1 MIQIFI
7 NNEEVVCDKNLTI
20 TEEMLAT
27 SSTILTNCYP
37 KSWENDKDYVSK
49 FYFPQDYAK
58 CKILKDSNLIFCGV
72 VKNTGNISLNPRYP
86 HYCNLQI
93 LDFKTLLSEGKTLDF
108 VISEKTVFEAIQMVV
123 DAVADYGVELGTINI
138 NGADDIIG
146 AYSTLDKTAY
156 DVFQYLAD
164 ITGSRWTTRMV
175 DENSIAV
182 DFYDPE
188 LLPRKD
194 NIQYTAE
201 YFENNNIDDITFSYS
216 TSDYRNKQVILSDE
230 IYADIDYNEQ
240 VIANGY
246 QTAFNT
252 MNNIAVFKSV
262 KVDGIEKTFASNEE
276 KTLGINADFYYTLG
290 STNFESEEVMSAG
303 SKIVIKYTPYI
314 NGRQIVTDED
324 ESQRIKSQTSRNG
337 IISRYEKRND
347 ILNSGELNKVA
358 QTYIKYKGSVEVT
371 LTIKTEDN
379 DLFDVGDVV
388 YFDAPLEDLKQEY
401 MVKKK
406 IMQMIMTTSKV
417 FYTYEL
423 TSSFNSEN
431 AINYFDNQRSKN
443 SGNIKTGDFITRN
456 VDIETEAL
464 IVYNNI
470 SKSELNVKGNNILNC
485 TLNSPF
491 SE

>member
-20 TEEMLAT
+20 TEEMLTT
-27 SSTILTNCYP
+27 SSTILNNCYP
-37 KSWENDKDYVSK
+37 KSWENDKDYVSR

-58 CKILKDSNLIFCGV
+58 CKILKNSNLIFCGV

-108 VISEKTVFEAIQMVV
+108 VISDKTVFEAIQMVI

-138 NGADDIIG
+138 NGADDVIG

-194 NIQYTAE
+194 NIQYTTE
-201 YFENNNIDDITFSYS
+201 YFESNNIDDITFSYS

-262 KVDGIEKTFASNEE
+262 KVDGVEKTFASNEE
-276 KTLGINADFYYTLG
+276 KSLGIKADFYYTLG
-290 STNFESEEVMSAG
+290 STSFESEEVMTAG
-303 SKIVIKYTPYI
+303 SKIVVQYIPYI
-314 NGRQIVTDED
+314 NGRQIVTDEN
-324 ESQRIKSQTSRNG
+324 ESQRINSQTGRNG

-347 ILNSGELNKVA
+347 ILNSDELNKVA
-358 QTYIKYKGSVEVT
+358 QTYIKYKGSAEVT

-379 DLFDVGDVV
+379 DLFDVGNIV
-388 YFDAPLEDLKQEY
+388 YFDAPIADLKQDY

-406 IMQMIMTTSKV
+406 TMQMIMTTSKV

-443 SGNIKTGDFITRN
+443 SGNIKAGDFITRN
-456 VDIETEAL
+456 VDIEIETL
-464 IVYNNI
+464 IVYNSA
-470 SKSELNVKGNNILNC
+470 SKAELDIKGNNILNC
-485 TLNSPF
+485 ALNSPF

>member
-27 SSTILTNCYP
+27 SSTIINNCYP

-86 HYCNLQI
+86 HYCNLQM

-108 VISEKTVFEAIQMVV
+108 VISEKTVVEAIQMVIN
-123 DAVADYGVELGTINI
+123 AVADYGVVLGTINI
-138 NGADDIIG
+138 NGADDMIG

-194 NIQYTAE
+194 DIQYTTE
-201 YFENNNIDDITFSYS
+201 YFESNNINDITFSYS

-230 IYADIDYNEQ
+230 IYADIDYDEQ

-246 QTAFNT
+246 QTTFT
-252 MNNIAVFKSV
+252 TINNIAVFKSI
-262 KVDGIEKTFASNEE
+262 KVNDEEKTFASSEE
-276 KTLGINADFYYTLG
+276 KGLGITADFYYTSG
-290 STNFESEEVMSAG
+290 GNTIESNDTIVAG
-303 SKIVIKYTPYI
+303 SKIVFK
-314 NGRQIVTDED
+314 
-324 ESQRIKSQTSRNG
+324 
-337 IISRYEKRND
+337 
-347 ILNSGELNKVA
+347 
-358 QTYIKYKGSVEVT
+358 
-371 LTIKTEDN
+371 
-379 DLFDVGDVV
+379 
-388 YFDAPLEDLKQEY
+388 
-401 MVKKK
+401 
-406 IMQMIMTTSKV
+406 
-417 FYTYEL
+417 
-423 TSSFNSEN
+423 
-431 AINYFDNQRSKN
+431 
-443 SGNIKTGDFITRN
+443 
-456 VDIETEAL
+456 
-464 IVYNNI
+464 
-470 SKSELNVKGNNILNC
+470 
-485 TLNSPF
+485 
-491 SE
+491 